1 MTTRHGDFALGDA
14 ERLGDQG
21 LQRAIGF
28 VVFGRGA
35 DAGLEVRAAIVL
47 GAAVDAV
54 GAAGWGKADAQAAQR
69 KPRVPSSM
77 PSIQ

>member
-14 ERLGDQG
+14 ERFGDQG
-21 LQRAIGF
+21 LQRAVGF

-35 DAGLEVRAAIVL
+35 NAGLEIRAVIVRRAAF
-47 GAAVDAV
+47 DAV
-54 GAAGWGKADAQAAQR
+54 AAAGWGKADAQTAQR